1 MIATEGHSLLLKES
15 IEMNGSLKFQA
26 DLYGTHMSELN
37 RLTNRLAKITS
48 PCISKRTTCYAQLQ
62 FNRIR

>member
-48 PCISKRTTCYAQLQ
+48 PCI
-62 FNRIR
+62 